1 VTRQDILEK
10 QVKSS
15 YLGIGSN
22 LGDKLSN
29 INKAKNLLNNYSI
42 TIEDISSYYET
53 YSWPNKKFPKFL
65 NIIIKIRTELS
76 LIELFKIIKKIE
88 KKMGRKK
95 ALRNYPRICDID
107 IIDFKGLCLESQ
119 INSHRIITPHPRMD
133 KRNFVILPL
142 YEVNKTWIHPKTKA
156 NISSIIN
163 QFKKVDFSDIRI
175 VSF

>member
-1 VTRQDILEK
+1 
-10 QVKSS
+10 
-15 YLGIGSN
+15 
-22 LGDKLSN
+22 
-29 INKAKNLLNNYSI
+29 
-42 TIEDISSYYET
+42 
-53 YSWPNKKFPKFL
+53 
-65 NIIIKIRTELS
+65 
-76 LIELFKIIKKIE
+76 
-88 KKMGRKK
+88 MGRKK

>member
-1 VTRQDILEK
+1 MTRQDILEK

-175 VSF
+175 V